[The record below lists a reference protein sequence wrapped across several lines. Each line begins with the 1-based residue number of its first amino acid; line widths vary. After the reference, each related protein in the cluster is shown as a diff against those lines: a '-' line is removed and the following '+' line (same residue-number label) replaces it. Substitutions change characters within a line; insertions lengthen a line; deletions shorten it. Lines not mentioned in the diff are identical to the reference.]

1 MSHQSQHDLNLAQF
15 FREFYQ
21 LSRQTKNL
29 DDFLE
34 KSKEQLGS
42 VLETLG
48 LSNHTWKTQKV

>member
-34 KSKEQLGS
+34 KAKEQLGS

-48 LSNHTWKTQKV
+48 VSNYTWKKQKV